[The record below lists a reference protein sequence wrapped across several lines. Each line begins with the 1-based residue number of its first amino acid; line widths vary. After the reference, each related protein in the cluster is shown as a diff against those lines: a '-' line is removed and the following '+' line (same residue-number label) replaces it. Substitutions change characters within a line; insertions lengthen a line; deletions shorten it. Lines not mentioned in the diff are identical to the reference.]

1 MGGGEEVSFII
12 IFLNTRL
19 ILLDYQGNK
28 LDCSGSLNKSH
39 MKSSFFP
46 PKLNF
51 YLNKSVM
58 FVFELTA
65 ESDN

>member
-1 MGGGEEVSFII
+1 MGEKKFPLLLF
-12 IFLNTRL
+12 FLNTRL

-65 ESDN
+65 KSDN

>member
-1 MGGGEEVSFII
+1 MGGGEKFPL
-12 IFLNTRL
+12 FFFFNTRL
-19 ILLDYQGNK
+19 ILLYYQGNK

-39 MKSSFFP
+39 MKSSFFFS
-46 PKLNF
+46 KLNF

-65 ESDN
+65 KSDN